1 MTGRKGEEK
10 EEFKSKNSKDSITK
24 FFPIIILN
32 IIFITDRINR
42 LFRIKK
48 QIKPVMNKY
57 IKKYVSFSDRIFII
71 VFITL
76 MCFFLFSGKSISNTA
91 NQDFSPSE
99 LGIKI
104 VNDRVTEN
112 DTVATGFFDYQDYF
126 FDAAVYSHSKQK
138 LTIYLNQR
146 NGKLSLYREYDFAG
160 VKSIKANT
168 INEGNYPYPLTELT
182 INFKDGNSKII
193 GNFQN
198 DTVNDNP
205 CNVLLEDIFEKS
217 PVFIYGISWIKQY
230 QSERSGQPLYYVT
243 VGDIDKDGKNEAIYT
258 FFPINDTTGPQFK
271 PTRIVVFEYV
281 NDNYYRI
288 DWDTILQQGG
298 QNIGSSIM
306 DFDKNGN
313 YEFIA
318 MNINPLGNYSQG
330 VFECTGER
338 KYKFYQCGFGSSR
351 RLTDYEILDSVYH
364 QGQYRTE
371 IWCLFNSGNV
381 YTVIQRWRYEARWP
395 NDYEF
400 SPMSNMWFQNFFA
413 YDIAVG
419 DIDRDGKDEIILGDT
434 QFGTNFIDYMDSTGV
449 SPPSQNGWEM
459 KTIIPNIPVA
469 PGFSYTKDYDN
480 CGYPEFTVTG
490 VGSGSGCIATLKHN
504 GSPGQNQFQVMW
516 WDTSNVFAGP
526 NMDIDTGYIDNYYSI
541 LYPTDNNY
549 YHIIILH
556 LYTFTRNG
564 IYTFARTS
572 TYYKDSTSS
581 VHAALFD
588 IDNDGK
594 QNVVTAGAINPPGI
608 QGVHACF
615 FVFEQTGTIG
625 IKPIGTEIP
634 EDFRLYQNYPNPFN
648 QSTMFKFQCSIPGN
662 VKINVYDITGKEV
675 RTLVNEY
682 KQAGTYEV
690 RFDALELS
698 SGVYLYALFADGKRK
713 DVKKMIITK

>member
-1 MTGRKGEEK
+1 MKKRKGAGK
-10 EEFKSKNSKDSITK
+10 KEFKSKNSKDSITK

-42 LFRIKK
+42 LFRINK
-48 QIKPVMNKY
+48 QINPVMNKY
-57 IKKYVSFSDRIFII
+57 VKNTVSFSDRIFII

-160 VKSIKANT
+160 VKYIKANT
-168 INEGNYPYPLTELT
+168 INEGHYPYPLTELT
-182 INFKDGNSKII
+182 IIFKDGSSKII

-198 DTVNDNP
+198 DAVNDKPFNI
-205 CNVLLEDIFEKS
+205 LLEDIFEKS

-230 QSERSGQPLYYVT
+230 QSERSGIPQYYVT

-288 DWDTILQQGG
+288 DWDTLLQQGG
-298 QNIGSSIM
+298 FNIGRSIV

-318 MNINPLGNYSQG
+318 KSRDGLGNLTQG
-330 VFECTGER
+330 VFECTGEE
-338 KYKFYQCGFGSSR
+338 KYKFYHCSFGTSDKLS
-351 RLTDYEILDSVYH
+351 DYEILDSVYH

-371 IWCLFNSGNV
+371 IWCLFNGEHTS
-381 YTVIQRWRYEARWP
+381 IERWRYDSR
-395 NDYEF
+395 NNTDYGF
-400 SPMSNMWFQNFFA
+400 DPMSGMWFLNSFV

-419 DIDRDGKDEIILGDT
+419 DIDRDGKEEIILGDT

-449 SPPSQNGWEM
+449 SPQSQNGWEM

-556 LYTFTRNG
+556 LYTFSRNG

-572 TYYKDSTSS
+572 TYYKDSTST

-615 FVFEQTGTIG
+615 FVFEQLGTIG

-634 EDFRLYQNYPNPFN
+634 KGFYLGQNYPNPFN
-648 QSTMFKFQCSIPGN
+648 SMTN
-662 VKINVYDITGKEV
+662 VKFEMLNSGMVEIKVFDLLGREV

-682 KQAGTYEV
+682 KQAGSYV
-690 RFDALELS
+690 ISFNGSGLS
-698 SGVYLYALFADGKRK
+698 SGVYFYRMKAGNFVQVKRMVLIK
-713 DVKKMIITK
+713 

>member
-1 MTGRKGEEK
+1 M
-10 EEFKSKNSKDSITK
+10 DSRYK
-24 FFPIIILN
+24 N
-32 IIFITDRINR
+32 IIFSSRVYQD
-42 LFRIKK
+42 
-48 QIKPVMNKY
+48 
-57 IKKYVSFSDRIFII
+57 
-71 VFITL
+71 ITL
-76 MCFFLFSGKSISNTA
+76 IYIFKKFTVNLFFLLFFIYLYPVNVLPETVNTT
-91 NQDFSPSE
+91 FLPSE

-104 VNDRVTEN
+104 VKDKVIEN

-126 FDAAVYSHSKQK
+126 FDAAIYSHSKQK

-168 INEGNYPYPLTELT
+168 INEGHYPYPLTELT
-182 INFKDGNSKII
+182 INFKDGSSKIVS
-193 GNFQN
+193 NFQN
-198 DTVNDNP
+198 DAGNDKPFNI
-205 CNVLLEDIFEKS
+205 LLEDIFEKS

-230 QSERSGQPLYYVT
+230 QSERSGIPQYYVT

-258 FFPINDTTGPQFK
+258 FFPINDTMPQYK

-281 NDNYYRI
+281 NDNFYRI
-288 DWDTILQQGG
+288 DWDTLLQEGG
-298 QNIGSSIM
+298 FNIGRSIM
-306 DFDKNGN
+306 DFDKNGK

-318 MNINPLGNYSQG
+318 KSRDGLGNLTQG
-330 VFECTGER
+330 VFECTGEG
-338 KYKFYQCGFGSSR
+338 KYKFYHCAFGTSDKLS
-351 RLTDYEILDSVYH
+351 DYEIIDSVYH
-364 QGQYRTE
+364 QGKYRTE
-371 IWCLFNSGNV
+371 IWCLFNGEHTS
-381 YTVIQRWRYEARWP
+381 IERWRYDSR
-395 NDYEF
+395 NNTDYGF
-400 SPMSNMWFQNFFA
+400 YPMSGMWFLYSFV

-434 QFGTNFIDYMDSTGV
+434 QFGTNFIDYMDSTGI
-449 SPPSQNGWEM
+449 SPPSQNGWEL
-459 KTIIPNIPVA
+459 KTIIPNIPIA
-469 PGFSYTKDYDN
+469 PGFSYTKDYDD

-490 VGSGSGCIATLKHN
+490 VGNGSGCIATLKHN
-504 GSPGQNQFQVMW
+504 GSPGQNQFQVMC

-556 LYTFTRNG
+556 LYIFSRNG

-572 TYYKDSTSS
+572 TYYKDSTST

-588 IDNDGK
+588 IDYDGK

-615 FVFEQTGTIG
+615 FVFEQFGTIG
-625 IKPIGTEIP
+625 INPVGTEIP

-662 VKINVYDITGKEV
+662 VKINIYDITGREV
-675 RTLVNEY
+675 RIIMNEY
-682 KQAGTYEV
+682 KKAGSYV
-690 RFDALELS
+690 ISFNGSGLS
-698 SGVYLYALFADGKRK
+698 SGVYFYKMKAGEYTET
-713 DVKKMIITK
+713 KKLILMK